1 MSSQHWHAQALTPI
15 LAACSQQR
23 PFVARLDAALGS
35 VLASAQ
41 AAKTCAER
49 RRWHDAE
56 FVPSVHGS
64 VRVIGA
70 SAPSGIRRN
79 VRTAR
84 SDSRTT
90 VPPPA
95 TVTAP
100 REPAPGQ
107 AQGWVGPLGLR
118 LVRNNNDRFV
128 LVPDTSH
135 ACSYVV
141 VAALLL

>member
-1 MSSQHWHAQALTPI
+1 M
-15 LAACSQQR
+15 R
-23 PFVARLDAALGS
+23 PWVS

-107 AQGWVGPLGLR
+107 AQGWVGPFGLR